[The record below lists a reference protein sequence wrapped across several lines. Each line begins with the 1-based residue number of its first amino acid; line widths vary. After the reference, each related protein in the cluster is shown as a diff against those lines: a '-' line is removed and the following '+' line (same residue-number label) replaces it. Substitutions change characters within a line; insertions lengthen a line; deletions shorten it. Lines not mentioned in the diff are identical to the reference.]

1 MAHDLSVAE
10 DAGEL
15 YYRGDLWGA
24 FPTARAEIDRRACG
38 RPDGT
43 WIDRFVAVTDGRTFR
58 RALVLNCG
66 SGGVERRLLEAGVV
80 ESAVGIDFSDELL
93 DQARTAAD
101 EAELPLSYRQ
111 MDVNSLAFADEDVD
125 LVVNHAACHH
135 VRYLD
140 RVLRA
145 CAEVLPDDGW
155 MVSWD
160 YVGPHRNQW
169 PWDQWEAAHLLN
181 RTLPEDLRNELVYP
195 HLPTM
200 LAEDPTEGIHSELFR
215 TVSDRYFEV
224 HDEQPIGG
232 ALAYL
237 VLTRNRAL
245 LDAPAEV
252 RDPLVDEVM
261 AADQRWLDEHPGR
274 TLFTFLATRPHRGE
288 AWPSEEVRATWTA
301 EEEQREAE
309 AEQRGGEY
317 GERTVLQEMVL
328 ALSDAGIAAEHRL
341 ASIHELQQQVHDQQ
355 VAHEDEVAELR
366 SRLEALEARAGGSSL
381 RRAAKRIPGARRLA
395 RLVRGGARSSG

>member
-1 MAHDLSVAE
+1 VSDDLSVVE
-10 DAGEL
+10 DAGDL

-24 FPTARAEIDRRACG
+24 FPTARQEIDRRVSG
-38 RPDGT
+38 RPDGH
-43 WIDRFVAVTDGRTFR
+43 WIDRLRQATDGRTFR

-66 SGGVERRLLEAGVV
+66 SGALERRLLAEGVV
-80 ESAVGIDFSDELL
+80 EAAVGIDYSDDLL
-93 DQARTAAD
+93 DQARAAAAD
-101 EAELPLSYRQ
+101 PALADELSYRQ

-125 LVVNHAACHH
+125 LVVNQAACHH

-145 CAEVLPDDGW
+145 CAELLPDDGW

-160 YVGPHRNQW
+160 YVGPHRHQW

-181 RTLPEDLRNELVYP
+181 RTLPEGLRNELVYS

-215 TVSDRYFEV
+215 ETSDRYFDV
-224 HDEQPIGG
+224 QDEQPIGG

-245 LDAPAEV
+245 LEAPADV

-261 AADQRWLDEHPGR
+261 AADQRWLDHHPGR
-274 TLFTFLATRPHRGE
+274 TLFTFLATTPKQGDT
-288 AWPSEEVRATWTA
+288 APSADQCTHWT
-301 EEEQREAE
+301 EEEELREEAAE
-309 AEQRGGEY
+309 HLGGEY
-317 GERTVLQEMVL
+317 AERTVLQDLTRE
-328 ALSDAGIAAEHRL
+328 LSDARLGSEHRL
-341 ASIHELQQQVHDQQ
+341 ASIHQLQQELTDAQARIEQLEGDQ
-355 VAHEDEVAELR
+355 AA
-366 SRLEALEARAGGSSL
+366 SAMPWASAL
-381 RRAAKRIPGARRLA
+381 RRAAKKVPGAQRA
-395 RLVRGGARSSG
+395 AKAVRGAARSSD